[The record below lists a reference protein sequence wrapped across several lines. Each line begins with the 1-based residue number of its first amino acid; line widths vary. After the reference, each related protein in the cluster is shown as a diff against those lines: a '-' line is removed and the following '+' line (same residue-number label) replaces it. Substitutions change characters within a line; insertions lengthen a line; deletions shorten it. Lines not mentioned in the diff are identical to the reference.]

1 MYRQRT
7 FFSFFFLI
15 CMVWIG
21 FSSCED
27 MMFSTNPNQRIH
39 ISADTVSFDTLFT
52 GVGSTTK
59 IFNIYNPSKN
69 RIKIDAI
76 ELVGA
81 THYSLNINGVLTD
94 ALHDIS
100 LKANDSMRIF
110 VQAYVNPSDQ
120 FTPFIVKDSIII
132 RSNTHTYKVVLQAYG
147 QDAYRVSK
155 RQIMADTTWLA
166 EKPYLI
172 LDTLTIAQ
180 GATLTLSEG
189 VSLYFVKHASLQVYG
204 TLKAKGI
211 QSKPV
216 VFRGDRMDNM
226 FDNLP
231 YDKVPNQWQG
241 IRFRKGSAHNELN
254 YVVVKNTN
262 QGIVL
267 DSTSLDVLALAI
279 SNSIIN
285 NSATN
290 LITAS
295 HTVMHISNSV
305 VYNAGQSCLVLQGGK
320 YNVVHS
326 TIANYFSFPWV
337 GRKATSVLLSNY
349 INLGSQAI
357 PVPLLEANFINSI
370 VYGSW
375 SNEVSV
381 SSSYLN
387 QKIEE
392 PLVYV
397 FKNSVIKISPATI
410 NDTNFLEI
418 IANQDPKF
426 NATKPYNYDFTLQS
440 SSPALGNA
448 DNLVAAEYPIDMLG
462 RQRLFND
469 KADIGA
475 YVIIAE

>member
-1 MYRQRT
+1 
-7 FFSFFFLI
+7 
-15 CMVWIG
+15 
-21 FSSCED
+21 
-27 MMFSTNPNQRIH
+27 
-39 ISADTVSFDTLFT
+39 
-52 GVGSTTK
+52 
-59 IFNIYNPSKN
+59 
-69 RIKIDAI
+69 
-76 ELVGA
+76 
-81 THYSLNINGVLTD
+81 
-94 ALHDIS
+94 
-100 LKANDSMRIF
+100 
-110 VQAYVNPSDQ
+110 
-120 FTPFIVKDSIII
+120 
-132 RSNTHTYKVVLQAYG
+132 
-147 QDAYRVSK
+147 
-155 RQIMADTTWLA
+155 
-166 EKPYLI
+166 
-172 LDTLTIAQ
+172 
-180 GATLTLSEG
+180 
-189 VSLYFVKHASLQVYG
+189 
-204 TLKAKGI
+204 
-211 QSKPV
+211 
-216 VFRGDRMDNM
+216 
-226 FDNLP
+226 
-231 YDKVPNQWQG
+231 
-241 IRFRKGSAHNELN
+241 
-254 YVVVKNTN
+254 
-262 QGIVL
+262 
-267 DSTSLDVLALAI
+267 
-279 SNSIIN
+279 
-285 NSATN
+285 
-290 LITAS
+290 
-295 HTVMHISNSV
+295 MHISNSV

-349 INLGSQAI
+349 INLGSQAM

-418 IANQDPKF
+418 IANQDPQF